1 MWKHTLQGWI
11 YASSENIDIGRQYC
25 YQRGL
30 FGHSGDNEVWEDMDE
45 LKGKEIQAKDERG
58 HIVTDVT
65 FFKEDA
71 FNQSKY
77 AVTADSGLYLYP
89 REFILV
95 NWF

>member
-1 MWKHTLQGWI
+1 
-11 YASSENIDIGRQYC
+11 
-25 YQRGL
+25 
-30 FGHSGDNEVWEDMDE
+30 MDE
-45 LKGKEIQAKDERG
+45 LKGKEIQAKDERV

>member
-1 MWKHTLQGWI
+1 
-11 YASSENIDIGRQYC
+11 
-25 YQRGL
+25 
-30 FGHSGDNEVWEDMDE
+30 MDE
-45 LKGKEIQAKDERG
+45 LKGKEIQAKDERV

-77 AVTADSGLYLYP
+77 AVTANSGLYLYP

-95 NWF
+95 N

>member
-1 MWKHTLQGWI
+1 MQAQKILTLAG
-11 YASSENIDIGRQYC
+11 NIVISVGFLDI
-25 YQRGL
+25 L
-30 FGHSGDNEVWEDMDE
+30 EVWEDMDE
-45 LKGKEIQAKDERG
+45 LKGKEIQAKDERV

-95 NWF
+95 N